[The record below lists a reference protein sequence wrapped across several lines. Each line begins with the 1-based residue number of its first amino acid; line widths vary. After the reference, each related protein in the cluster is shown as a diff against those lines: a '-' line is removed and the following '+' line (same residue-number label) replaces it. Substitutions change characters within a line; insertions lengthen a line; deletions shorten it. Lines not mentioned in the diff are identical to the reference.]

1 MTALG
6 PVAVRRAYFTCFACG
21 LGRHPA
27 DAGLGIDG
35 FLTAQAV
42 RLICLAGGQRSF
54 ANAEV
59 LLKEL
64 CGWRVSDERIRRA
77 CHAEADRIE
86 AWRADQPAPSGVA
99 GPPTE
104 FQVDATKVNTSD
116 GWRDM
121 KIGVFAWRS
130 CGLPAFPD
138 RWDQRKVP
146 APTHRF
152 AFAAIEE
159 IDRFGPRWGAW
170 AERLGLKSFERL
182 SVFADGAEWIWNAA
196 DERFP
201 GHRGTLDF
209 FHAAQ
214 YVAAAAAALF
224 GSGTPESR
232 AWFDAGR
239 KALLGDGWAGVL
251 DHLAPTLGGPTSDA
265 GRTAVDELVAYLAE
279 HTHRLNY
286 RHRLACGEPIGS
298 GLIEGACKQVIG
310 KRMKQTGARWT
321 VPNANRM
328 AELCC
333 LSYSGQWND
342 YWAAA

>member
-6 PVAVRRAYFTCFACG
+6 PITVNRVYFTCFACG

-27 DAGLGIDG
+27 DAQLGIDG
-35 FLTAQAV
+35 YLTTQAI
-42 RLICLAGGQRSF
+42 RLVCLAGGQRSF
-54 ANAEV
+54 ANAAM

-64 CGWRVSDERIRRA
+64 CGWRVSDELVRQI
-77 CHAEADRIE
+77 CHAEADRMA
-86 AWRADQPAPSGVA
+86 AWRADQPAPA
-99 GPPTE
+99 APPIPPTE
-104 FQVDATKVNTSD
+104 FQVDATKVNTFG

-138 RWDQRKVP
+138 QWDRRAVP
-146 APTHRF
+146 APTKRL

-159 IDRFGPRWGAW
+159 IGEFGPRWGVW

-196 DERFP
+196 AEQFP
-201 GHRGTLDF
+201 GYRGTLDF
-209 FHAAQ
+209 FHAGEHL
-214 YVAAAAAALF
+214 AAAAAVLF
-224 GSGTPESR
+224 GEGAAEKQTWYR
-232 AWFDAGR
+232 AAR
-239 KALLGDGWAGVL
+239 KALLEDGWYGIQE
-251 DHLAPTLGGPTSDA
+251 HIGRTLCEPVNDA
-265 GRTAVDELVAYLAE
+265 GRTAIDQLVAYLAN
-279 HTHRLNY
+279 HSGRLNY

-321 VPNANRM
+321 VANATRM

-333 LSYSGQWND
+333 LTYSDQWAE
-342 YWAAA
+342 YWLAA

>member
-6 PVAVRRAYFTCFACG
+6 PITLKRVYFTCFACG

-27 DAGLGIDG
+27 DAALGLDG
-35 FLTAQAV
+35 YLTTQAL
-42 RLICLAGGQRSF
+42 RLVCLAGGQRSF
-54 ANAEV
+54 ANAEM

-64 CGWRVSDERIRRA
+64 CGWRVSDERIRQA
-77 CHAEADRIE
+77 CHAEADRI
-86 AWRADQPAPSGVA
+86 ATWRADQPTPA
-99 GPPTE
+99 GAAIPPTE
-104 FQVDATKVNTSD
+104 FQVDATKVNTFT

-121 KIGVFAWRS
+121 KIGVFAWRL
-130 CGLPAFPD
+130 CGAPAFPD
-138 RWDQRKVP
+138 RWDQRVVP
-146 APTHRF
+146 KPTKRL

-159 IDRFGPRWGAW
+159 IDRFAPRWGAW
-170 AERLGLKSFERL
+170 AERLGLNSFEGL

-196 DERFP
+196 AEQFP

-209 FHAAQ
+209 FHAGEHL
-214 YVAAAAAALF
+214 AAAAAALF
-224 GSGTPESR
+224 GEGTTETQT
-232 AWFDAGR
+232 WFQAAR
-239 KALLGDGWAGVL
+239 NALLEDGWYGIQE
-251 DHLAPTLGGPTSDA
+251 HIGRTLCGPVSDA
-265 GRTAVDELVAYLAE
+265 GRTALDKLVAYLAN
-279 HTHRLNY
+279 HSHRLNY

-333 LSYSGQWND
+333 LSYSDQWHK
-342 YWAAA
+342 YWLAA